1 MKTLLSFFAVLTL
14 ACAPLAAS
22 ASDAGQ
28 SRQHAACMD
37 KSGNTTMG
45 MIECITE
52 ETRRQDA
59 RLNKAYKALMAD
71 LPPARQ
77 AQLQQVQR
85 AWIKYRD
92 ANCGFYDDPD
102 GGTLA
107 RVSANDCMMSATTR
121 RAQELESFRQ

>member
-1 MKTLLSFFAVLTL
+1 MKRLFSFFAVLTL
-14 ACAPLAAS
+14 VCAPLAVS

-28 SRQHAACMD
+28 SRQYAACMD
-37 KSGNTTMG
+37 KSGATTMG
-45 MIECITE
+45 MIECMTE
-52 ETRRQDA
+52 ENRRQDA